1 MDRQDENVNATDR
14 DIITGIC
21 FASLSMSFAPDGPR
35 PRQPHTTASP
45 RHKIQQFL
53 DIKARIPNI
62 TVRDAIVPVEHCRLD
77 FERHLISFGRAGVK
91 EQLFVPSR
99 IGRVA
104 NDARA
109 EEPSETTKKRSMS
122 RRATTRDIDVIIR
135 NPARPQ

>member
-1 MDRQDENVNATDR
+1 MDRKDENVNTADR
-14 DIITGIC
+14 DVITDLC
-21 FASLSMSFAPDGPR
+21 FASNSISFAPDGPR
-35 PRQPHTTASP
+35 PRQPHTTPSP
-45 RHKIQQFL
+45 HHKIQQLL

-77 FERHLISFGRAGVK
+77 FERRLISFGRAGVK

-109 EEPSETTKKRSMS
+109 EGPSETTKKRSMS